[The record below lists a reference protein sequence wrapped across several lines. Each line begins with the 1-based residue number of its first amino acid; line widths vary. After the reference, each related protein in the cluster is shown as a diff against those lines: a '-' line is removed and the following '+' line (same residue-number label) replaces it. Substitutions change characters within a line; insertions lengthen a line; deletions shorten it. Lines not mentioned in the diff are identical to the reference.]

1 MSSTEDALEAVVG
14 ELLREQGLT
23 LALAESCT
31 GGLVGHR
38 ITNVPGSSDYYRG
51 AITAYADDVK
61 EAVLHVRGETLA
73 DHGAVSEQTA
83 REMARGVREA
93 IGADV
98 GVSVTGIAGPTG
110 GTTEKPVGLVY
121 VAVVAPH
128 GEWVERHVWAGDRRE
143 NKVRSADAALDL
155 LRRYLEG
162 LLMSK
167 VPIAVEA
174 HFDVEGQITPRRFE
188 WQGSL
193 LAVEGVGRRWTERAE
208 HCFNVMAMGGRVFQL
223 RLDRETL
230 RWSIARGPLLRMAV

>member
-1 MSSTEDALEAVVG
+1 
-14 ELLREQGLT
+14 
-23 LALAESCT
+23 
-31 GGLVGHR
+31 
-38 ITNVPGSSDYYRG
+38 
-51 AITAYADDVK
+51 
-61 EAVLHVRGETLA
+61 
-73 DHGAVSEQTA
+73 
-83 REMARGVREA
+83 
-93 IGADV
+93 
-98 GVSVTGIAGPTG
+98 VSVTGIAGPTG

-208 HCFNVMAMGGRVFQL
+208 HCFNVMATGGRVFQL